1 MNAALSLP
9 APKVVAELDV
19 KLRHERGFRFRADF
33 DEELHPPLWFD
44 EPPPLGK
51 DSAPNP
57 ARVLA
62 AAIGDCL
69 AASLLYS
76 LRKAGHD
83 VESLDGRVHVELVR
97 NEDHRLRIG
106 RVKVILDPKVKPE
119 HRAALEHAIATFED
133 FCVVT
138 QSVRAG
144 LEVEVEVRR

>member
-1 MNAALSLP
+1 MNAIALPPSP
-9 APKVVAELDV
+9 VVAELDV

-69 AASLLYS
+69 AASLLFS
-76 LRKAGHD
+76 LRKAGAD
-83 VESLDGRVHVELVR
+83 VEGLEGHVHVELVR
-97 NEDHRLRIG
+97 NAEHRLRIG
-106 RVKVILDPKVKPE
+106 RVKVSLDPKVE
-119 HRAALEHAIATFED
+119 AQHRAVLERVIATFED

-138 QSVRAG
+138 QSVREG